1 MSTVYAA
8 PEDAVP
14 EQLQSGRQ
22 FYREQ
27 RWAEAIEI
35 LAQALAET
43 EDNRP
48 RLRGE
53 VLFLRGMAQVQ
64 AGAEA
69 EGIEGLE
76 AAATAGWL
84 EARFQLALLYARQGR
99 RRGALRQQAID
110 HLELLIEADDSDP
123 SLVAGGD
130 RVAFALGGR

>member
-69 EGIEGLE
+69 EGIEDLE

-123 SLVAGGD
+123 SLVAGG
-130 RVAFALGGR
+130 F

>member
-99 RRGALRQQAID
+99 RRGAA
-110 HLELLIEADDSDP
+110 
-123 SLVAGGD
+123 
-130 RVAFALGGR
+130 